1 MNPVIGYVLIALAV
15 LNLVG
20 LLLLF
25 RRFGTAP
32 SATPAAPAATPVTQ
46 ATPTSNA
53 TSAYEDIRDIR
64 DEPTPAV
71 PPDALAAML
80 RRLENRLGDIE
91 DQVRRNPAVT
101 VAGEPGAATDR
112 ALALAQRLARQ
123 GASAKDISETC
134 GISLTEAE
142 LLQRLHAPR

>member
-20 LLLLF
+20 LLLLL
-25 RRFGTAP
+25 RRLGLTP
-32 SATPAAPAATPVTQ
+32 SSTPVVTPVAPAKGA
-46 ATPTSNA
+46 AA
-53 TSAYEDIRDIR
+53 AYEDIRDIR
-64 DEPTPAV
+64 DGPTPAV

-91 DQVRRNPAVT
+91 DQVRRNPAMT